1 MKIKDFFE
9 DIVSQNRERL
19 ISYFCEDARIYWHCT
34 NEEFTLAEYIQ
45 ANCDYPGQYKGE
57 IERLEELPAGYVL
70 VGKVQAVNEA
80 VSCHVTSFITLQD
93 DKVLRMDEYWADD
106 GPAPQWRQKLGI
118 GKPIK

>member
-1 MKIKDFFE
+1 MKIKEFFE

-19 ISYFCEDARIYWHCT
+19 VSYFCEDARIYWHCT

-45 ANCDYPGQYKGE
+45 ANCDYPGKYRGQ
-57 IERLEELPAGYVL
+57 IERLEELPKGYVL

-80 VSCHVTSFITLQD
+80 VSCHVTSFITLRD

-106 GPAPQWRQKLGI
+106 GPAPLWRQNMKI